1 MTWTMTQDLGAFEA
15 AAGGFLRARPVAHT
29 VPPSVAASLG
39 RLGAD
44 AYGDGAPW
52 CGSWR
57 GADGAVAGASLWTP
71 PRAVLLSPMPDD
83 AAAALA
89 AALTRERCAVPGVN
103 AVRAP
108 AEAFAAAWR
117 RRHGGT
123 VATAARHR
131 LHRLGELTPPTP
143 APPGAARVATV
154 ADRALLLAWFTAFAE
169 ETGASPP
176 RHARAVDDRIVY
188 GRCTLWETGGRP
200 VSLAGVI
207 PTVSGATRI
216 APVYTP
222 PELRGRGY
230 AGAVTAAVSAASWHS
245 GATELLLFTDLA
257 NPTSNALYQRLG
269 YRPVGDHL
277 VLEFRDA

>member
-1 MTWTMTQDLGAFEA
+1 M
-15 AAGGFLRARPVAHT
+15 
-29 VPPSVAASLG
+29 
-39 RLGAD
+39 
-44 AYGDGAPW
+44 
-52 CGSWR
+52 
-57 GADGAVAGASLWTP
+57 
-71 PRAVLLSPMPDD
+71 
-83 AAAALA
+83 
-89 AALTRERCAVPGVN
+89 
-103 AVRAP
+103 
-108 AEAFAAAWR
+108 
-117 RRHGGT
+117 
-123 VATAARHR
+123 
-131 LHRLGELTPPTP
+131 
-143 APPGAARVATV
+143 

-176 RHARAVDDRIVY
+176 RHARAVDDRIAH

-230 AGAVTAAVSAASWHS
+230 AGAVTAAVSAASRHS

-269 YRPVGDHL
+269 YQPVGDHL